1 MNLKYEL
8 NKQDLIDFNIFHITY
23 SKLSKRSFF
32 LQRYILS
39 LSFLIL
45 PFILRNFSTIP
56 FEYWL
61 TVCILLYLYW
71 VAFFPKRIRKIVTR
85 KISRMLEQGKNQS
98 VIGRHDLTLSNTGIV
113 DLSEN
118 SEAKT
123 QYTEI
128 HDIVEDK
135 EHIYIY
141 VNANS
146 AHIIPNRIFENLDKK
161 NEVLALLKQKGKSNN

>member
-1 MNLKYEL
+1 
-8 NKQDLIDFNIFHITY
+8 
-23 SKLSKRSFF
+23 
-32 LQRYILS
+32 
-39 LSFLIL
+39 
-45 PFILRNFSTIP
+45 
-56 FEYWL
+56 
-61 TVCILLYLYW
+61 
-71 VAFFPKRIRKIVTR
+71 
-85 KISRMLEQGKNQS
+85 MLEQGKNQS

-123 QYTEI
+123 QYNEI

-135 EHIYIY
+135 EHIYVY

-161 NEVLALLKQKGKSNN
+161 NEILALLKQKGKSNN